1 MVPAIDDLRRGAQRL
16 WDSLAEGWQELR
28 ERAGHALTRFSSR
41 AGASELET
49 RDERLARHAPDWS
62 FLPAEV
68 SEHGDRLEVR
78 LEVPGLE
85 PDDFDL
91 YVHQG
96 NLVVIGDKHVERE
109 LTEGRYHVMERA
121 YGRFERIVPLPQEV
135 DESRAQAK
143 YRRGVLRVTLP
154 LTQRA
159 AGRRINVERGS

>member
-1 MVPAIDDLRRGAQRL
+1 MGPFDDLRRGVHQV

-28 ERAGHALTRFSSR
+28 DRAGQALTRFSSR
-41 AGASELET
+41 AGSSELET
-49 RDERLARHAPDWS
+49 RDEQFARHAPDWS
-62 FLPAEV
+62 FLPVEV

-96 NLVVIGDKHVERE
+96 NLVVIGDKHVERA
-109 LTEGRYHVMERA
+109 LSEGRYHIMERA
-121 YGRFERIVPLPQEV
+121 YGRFERIVPLPREV
-135 DESRAQAK
+135 DESHARAE

-154 LTQRA
+154 LTRRDA
-159 AGRRINVERGS
+159 SRRINVEGGR

>member
-1 MVPAIDDLRRGAQRL
+1 MTPFDDLRRGAQQV

-28 ERAGHALTRFSSR
+28 QRAGSALTRFTGR
-41 AGASELET
+41 AGSSELET
-49 RDERLARHAPDWS
+49 RDEQLVRHAPDWS
-62 FLPAEV
+62 FLPVEV

-96 NLVVIGDKHVERE
+96 NLVVIGDKHVERS
-109 LTEGRYHVMERA
+109 LSEGRYHIMERA
-121 YGRFERIVPLPQEV
+121 YGRFERIVPLPREV
-135 DESRAQAK
+135 DESGAQAR

-154 LTQRA
+154 LTRRSA
-159 AGRRINVERGS
+159 SRRIDVEGGR